1 MLRFIL
7 LIFILFPILSN
18 AQEWKSFKD
27 TTILFTAKYPSNWI
41 NKIKEGKRVFFTS
54 PDESE
59 KDDFYENVNINVT
72 FNSDYGVKYKIADMF
87 PAVTETLKASF
98 TDFKSE
104 SQGNFKWNNTDAVEI
119 VFSGY
124 NKKSEQQR
132 VRIIQWFCFY
142 KGRLYTATFTSKADT
157 EIHTETAR
165 KIMNSIVF
173 TD

>member
-1 MLRFIL
+1 MLRL
-7 LIFILFPILSN
+7 LIILILFPVLSN
-18 AQEWKSFKD
+18 AQEWKSFSD
-27 TTILFTAKYPSNWI
+27 TSILFTAKYPANWI

-87 PAVTETLKASF
+87 PAVTETLKPSF

-104 SQGNFKWNNTDAVEI
+104 RQENFKWNNSDAVEI

-124 NKKSEQQR
+124 NKKSENLS

-142 KGRLYTATFTSKADT
+142 KGRLYTATFTSKADNDT
-157 EIHTETAR
+157 YTSTAR

-173 TD
+173 ID